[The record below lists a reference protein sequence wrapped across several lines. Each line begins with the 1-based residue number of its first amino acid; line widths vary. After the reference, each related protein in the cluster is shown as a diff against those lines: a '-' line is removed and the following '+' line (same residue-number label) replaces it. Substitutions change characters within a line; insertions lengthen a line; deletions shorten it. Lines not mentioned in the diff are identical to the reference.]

1 MLIHTKGCSSSDW
14 KSKPSIPWAV
24 DRFQVALNV
33 TDRQADLVEMVYMR
47 HFFKAAAGKSKEPVG
62 RDSRHKHNRWE
73 NEQIC
78 TRGNNFF
85 TEESDLSIRNNIA
98 RDVQDVH
105 IPSSFTRGQPLLS
118 LLKSVYLSGFCLFLQ
133 ELIRL
138 SGLFGVGSQLPG
150 PHSPAPMLTSRVHLK
165 ASGLWSLGLAQG
177 KRGVQGVPK
186 CKLMPGNAGRNKWV
200 GAGSYLNH
208 MSLLRSVI
216 FTIMAS

>member
-78 TRGNNFF
+78 TWGNNFF
-85 TEESDLSIRNNIA
+85 TEESDLSIRNNKNCK
-98 RDVQDVH
+98 RCMWCTR
-105 IPSSFTRGQPLLS
+105 SFKFYQRSAFAVSFKISLPFWLLP
-118 LLKSVYLSGFCLFLQ
+118 F
-133 ELIRL
+133 
-138 SGLFGVGSQLPG
+138 
-150 PHSPAPMLTSRVHLK
+150 SPRAHQTSRFIWSRIT
-165 ASGLWSLGLAQG
+165 ASWS
-177 KRGVQGVPK
+177 P
-186 CKLMPGNAGRNKWV
+186 
-200 GAGSYLNH
+200 
-208 MSLLRSVI
+208 
-216 FTIMAS
+216 